1 MSYGMVQQQ
10 VQKLVMT
17 PQLRQAIQ
25 LLQLPTLDLAQYV
38 QNELLANPVLE
49 EADPPAEGSADE
61 NRTSRPM
68 MTG

>member
-25 LLQLPTLDLAQYV
+25 LLQLPTVDLAQYV

-49 EADPPAEGSADE
+49 GPIRRPKG
-61 NRTSRPM
+61 RPM
-68 MTG
+68 MARRLTLTMTR